1 MICLVFILL
10 AGQFA
15 HRGHKCKTQIAGVN
29 IEVCEHIFYS
39 K

>member
-29 IEVCEHIFYS
+29 L
-39 K
+39 